1 VFESQLVLFVSWLSS
16 TLSPA
21 TVGFYLAALR
31 PLHLYLG
38 LVDPTQNAQCRRRV
52 MKGIQRCGGLANS
65 PRLPRASEILHAI
78 FNSLSMTLSHDLFNI
93 WSACCIAYFGFLRA
107 SEFTTSLPF
116 DAFTHLIMVDVTS
129 LPVKSVGGSFSLA
142 YSGLET

>member
-1 VFESQLVLFVSWLSS
+1 VFESQLVLFVSWLSG

-21 TVGFYLAALR
+21 TVGIYLAAVR
-31 PLHLYLG
+31 SLHLHLS
-38 LVDPTQNAQCRRRV
+38 LFDPTQNAQRRRGV

-78 FNSLSMTLSHDLFNI
+78 FHSLSMTLSHDLFNI
-93 WSACCIAYFGFLRA
+93 LVACCIAYFGFLRA
-107 SEFTTSLPF
+107 SEFMMSLPF
-116 DAFTHLIMVDVTS
+116 DAFAHLIVVDVTS
-129 LPVKSVGGSFSLA
+129 LPVKSVGCSFSPA